1 MLAYLNCL
9 SLVMRVSNK
18 WRNSFRSFSGCLF
31 DKWVMLW
38 ELFVFGEG
46 FVDLHNIRFQVLK
59 DGLVGLETSTRS
71 PEIISIS
78 TSTTH
83 HCFKKTDS
91 PYKKKKKNRFP
102 LSDYCLSFISI
113 GARLS
118 WGEFKLKLSWFRQ
131 TSIEDRCW
139 IKSKFPTLYPFVVV
153 RLEFDIT
160 LSGGESGLSERIIGR
175 GSGWIGTSWLLSWK
189 IPFEF
194 EKVVKLKGINLVPEI
209 VPISSV
215 EWYVL
220 IPVNTG
226 VPFWIY
232 RYFLYL

>member
-1 MLAYLNCL
+1 MPISIACLLWWEFPTSEEIVSEALVAVCLINGWCYENYLYL
-9 SLVMRVSNK
+9 
-18 WRNSFRSFSGCLF
+18 
-31 DKWVMLW
+31 
-38 ELFVFGEG
+38 EEG

-91 PYKKKKKNRFP
+91 PYQKKKKKNRFP
-102 LSDYCLSFISI
+102 LFDYCLSFISI

-153 RLEFDIT
+153 RLEFDII
-160 LSGGESGLSERIIGR
+160 LSGGRVAYPKE
-175 GSGWIGTSWLLSWK
+175 LL
-189 IPFEF
+189 E
-194 EKVVKLKGINLVPEI
+194 EDQ
-209 VPISSV
+209 V
-215 EWYVL
+215 E
-220 IPVNTG
+220 
-226 VPFWIY
+226 
-232 RYFLYL
+232 

>member
-91 PYKKKKKNRFP
+91 PYKKKKKKKQIPIIWLLFIIYLNR
-102 LSDYCLSFISI
+102 
-113 GARLS
+113 G
-118 WGEFKLKLSWFRQ
+118 
-131 TSIEDRCW
+131 TSI
-139 IKSKFPTLYPFVVV
+139 L
-153 RLEFDIT
+153 
-160 LSGGESGLSERIIGR
+160 GRIQTQVIM
-175 GSGWIGTSWLLSWK
+175 I
-189 IPFEF
+189 
-194 EKVVKLKGINLVPEI
+194 
-209 VPISSV
+209 
-215 EWYVL
+215 
-220 IPVNTG
+220 
-226 VPFWIY
+226 
-232 RYFLYL
+232 